1 MLKLSQKIGEL
12 WDNTGGYLDAIGE
25 GIGTSL
31 AGGSFSE
38 GFANR
43 RERTKREADEGAK
56 IYEATI
62 ADIENGI
69 TESQK
74 RIAAERQRLTEK
86 YQKNPV
92 GQGTQSDDGLKIG
105 TAKDK
110 GRVKEKAPVEVFPY
124 QPKPV
129 IPGRLITSRFLSST

>member
-1 MLKLSQKIGEL
+1 M
-12 WDNTGGYLDAIGE
+12 GYLNAIGE

-31 AGGSFSE
+31 SGGTFSE

-43 RERTKREADEGAK
+43 RERTKREAEEAAK

-74 RIAAERQRLTEK
+74 KIAAERQRLAEK

-105 TAKDK
+105 AAKDK
-110 GRVKEKAPVEVFPY
+110 GLGKGKNSDGGISKSAEARD
-124 QPKPV
+124 
-129 IPGRLITSRFLSST
+129 T